1 MGIVMTELSM
11 SLDGLVATPTGGVDH
26 IFDWYGNGPVEVVM
40 PSGDI
45 TVHVSEASAGHLRE
59 GFARCGACLTGR
71 NTFDFT
77 SGWGGRHTL
86 DVPVVVVSHS
96 VPDGWPRDDA
106 PFFFEHTIE
115 AAVARALEVAGGRDV
130 GVASAATVQETI
142 RAGLLD
148 EIVINLAPVLLGEG
162 IRLFDHLGATV
173 PLEQYRVVPG
183 TGVTHLYYR
192 VVKGS
197 VVER

>member
-1 MGIVMTELSM
+1 MGKVMTELSM
-11 SLDGLVATPTGGVDH
+11 SLDGYVATPSGGVDF
-26 IFDWYGNGPVEVVM
+26 IFDWYGNGPVDVVM
-40 PSGDI
+40 PSGDL

-71 NTFDFT
+71 NTFDYT
-77 SGWGGRHTL
+77 SGWGGRHTM
-86 DVPVVVVSHS
+86 DVPVVVLTHT
-96 VPDGWPRDDA
+96 VPDGWPRADA
-106 PFFFEHTIE
+106 PFFFEHTVE
-115 AAVARALEVAGGRDV
+115 DAVARARELAGERDV

-148 EIVINLAPVLLGEG
+148 EIVINLAPVLLDEG

-173 PLEQYRVVPG
+173 PLEQQKVIEG

-192 VVKGS
+192 VLQ
-197 VVER
+197 

>member
-1 MGIVMTELSM
+1 MGTVMTELSM
-11 SLDGLVATPTGGVDH
+11 SLDGFIATPSGGVDH
-26 IFDWYGNGPVEVVM
+26 IFDWYGNGPVDIVM
-40 PSGDI
+40 PSGDM
-45 TVHVSEASAGHLRE
+45 TVHVSEASERHLRD
-59 GFARCGACLTGR
+59 GFARCGAVLTGR
-71 NTFDFT
+71 NTFDYT
-77 SGWGGRHTL
+77 SGWGGRHTM

-106 PFFFEHTIE
+106 PFDFVDGIE
-115 AAVARALEVAGGRDV
+115 PAVERAKKVAGDRDV
-130 GVASAATVQETI
+130 GVASANTVQETI

-173 PLEQYRVVPG
+173 PLEQYRVIEG

-192 VVKGS
+192 VVK
-197 VVER
+197 